1 MATSTYGT
9 PYVESGDLVSNWP
22 LTSQSVADRVDDVSI
37 KGNGV
42 NTQTGT
48 TYTTVLTDA
57 GKTVTLDNAAAVAVT
72 IPPNASVAYE
82 TGTQIKFLNL
92 GAGTVTL
99 GPGSGVTLNGD
110 TLDAAQYVG
119 LAAIKVDTDEWVVL
133 PFSGGVGSASISD
146 TPTGSYTG
154 YEYWTYT
161 ASGTLTVTKAGFADV
176 LVVGGGGGG
185 GSGIGGTSSAGG
197 GGAGGFLSVSNA
209 YLEAGSLT
217 VVVGAGGTSISSLNG
232 DNGVSSRLNAYY
244 GVGGGGGGGRYGGIG
259 GLAGGSAGGGSMN
272 ASYTGVA
279 VSGQGN
285 VGSAPISSTAG
296 GGGGGAGAAAT
307 NDNGGAGLASSITGS
322 SVTYAGGG
330 GGDPSGSGGAGG
342 GGAGTGVS
350 GTANTG
356 GGGGGASSGVAGTG
370 GSGIVIVRVAV

>member
-119 LAAIKVDTDEWVVL
+119 LAAIKIDTDEWVVL
-133 PFSGGVGSASISD
+133 PFSGGVGSAQISD

-176 LVVGGGGGG
+176 LVVGGAGGGG
-185 GSGIGGTSSAGG
+185 GNNGGG
-197 GGAGGFLSVSNA
+197 GGAGGLLYATNA
-209 YLEAGSLT
+209 YLSATSHT
-217 VVVGAGGTSISSLNG
+217 VVVGAGGAGLASNG
-232 DNGVSSRLNAYY
+232 GYNGVSSRLASFY
-244 GVGGGGGGGRYGGIG
+244 GVGGGGGGGNNDATAGQ
-259 GLAGGSAGGGSMN
+259 AGGSGGGGTTNAGAGGAG
-272 ASYTGVA
+272 T
-279 VSGQGN
+279 SGQGN
-285 VGSAPISSTAG
+285 DGGLAASIHG
-296 GGGGGAGAAAT
+296 GGGGGAGGAGASGAVSGA
-307 NDNGGAGLASSITGS
+307 GGAGLANSITGS
-322 SVTYAGGG
+322 SVTYAT
-330 GGDPSGSGGAGG
+330 GGDSDRIAGVTPAAGG
-342 GGAGTGVS
+342 
-350 GTANTG
+350 ANTG
-356 GGGGGASSGVAGTG
+356 DGGDGSDGGPTAGGNG